1 MRSIAATTRA
11 SFQFSTRRY
20 ASAKEVTIQFETPY
34 KLHRLEHGPAM
45 ERTTNR
51 DELLGFFREMTLMRR
66 MEIAADVAYKQKLI
80 RGFLHLYNGQEAVA
94 SGIESQLTKN
104 DHVVTAYR
112 CHAHLVTRRCGT
124 PVREVL
130 AELYGKK
137 TGCAKGYG
145 GSMHMYNWENHF
157 YGGNGIV
164 GAQIPL
170 GAGLAWSQKYLKTG
184 NVTFAYM
191 GDGAANQGQ
200 TNEAYNLAAVHKL
213 PIVFVVENNRYAMG
227 TAIERASA
235 TKEFYTRG
243 DYIPGLQFDGMNV
256 LQSAEVSKFAVDHAK
271 NKGPILIEAMTYRY
285 QGHSMSDPGTTYRN
299 RDEVEGVRKSRDPIA
314 KVQGWLLEHNLA
326 TKEELAKITEEVKKE
341 IDEAVEFAASSPFPE
356 PEDLFKYVYI
366 EDTPIRAV
374 ELPNSYKI
382 TV

>member
-1 MRSIAATTRA
+1 
-11 SFQFSTRRY
+11 
-20 ASAKEVTIQFETPY
+20 
-34 KLHRLEHGPAM
+34 M
-45 ERTTNR
+45 ERKTNR
-51 DELLGFFREMTLMRR
+51 EELLGFFREMTLMRR

-94 SGIESQLTKN
+94 SGIESQMTKN

-112 CHAHLVTRRCGT
+112 CHAHLVTRRCAT
-124 PVREVL
+124 PVKGII

-137 TGCAKGYG
+137 TGCSKGYG
-145 GSMHMYNWENHF
+145 GSMHMYNAETNF

-170 GAGLAWSQKYLKTG
+170 GTGVAWSQKYLKTG

-200 TNEAYNLAAVHKL
+200 TNESYNLAAVHKL

-235 TKEFYTRG
+235 TKEFYSRG

-256 LQSAEVSKFAVDHAK
+256 LQSAEASKFAIDYAK
-271 NKGPILIEAMTYRY
+271 TKGPILLEGITYRY

-299 RDEVEGVRKSRDPIA
+299 RDEVEGVRKSRDPIV
-314 KVQGWLLEHNLA
+314 KVHQWLIENKLA
-326 TKEELAKITEEVKKE
+326 TEEELTAITEEVKKE
-341 IDEAVEFAASSPFPE
+341 VEAAVEFATTSPVPS
-356 PEDLFKYVYI
+356 PEDLYKFVYI
-366 EDTPIRAV
+366 EDMPLRGV
-374 ELPNSYKI
+374 ELQKSHNLKI
-382 TV
+382 

>member
-1 MRSIAATTRA
+1 
-11 SFQFSTRRY
+11 
-20 ASAKEVTIQFETPY
+20 
-34 KLHRLEHGPAM
+34 M
-45 ERTTNR
+45 ERKTNR
-51 DELLGFFREMTLMRR
+51 EELLGFFREMSLMRR

-94 SGIESQLTKN
+94 SGFESQMTKN

-112 CHAHLVTRRCGT
+112 CHAHLVTRRCNT
-124 PVREVL
+124 PTKEIL
-130 AELYGKK
+130 AELYGKR
-137 TGCAKGYG
+137 TGCSKGYG
-145 GSMHMYNWENHF
+145 GSMHMYSAENNF

-170 GAGLAWSQKYLKTG
+170 GTGVAWSQKYLKTG

-200 TNEAYNLAAVHKL
+200 TNESYNLAAVHKL

-235 TKEFYTRG
+235 TKDFYTRG
-243 DYIPGLQFDGMNV
+243 DYIPGIQFDGMNV
-256 LQSAEVSKFAVDHAK
+256 LQSAEAAK
-271 NKGPILIEAMTYRY
+271 YAIAYAKTKGPILLEAMTYRY

-299 RDEVEGVRKSRDPIA
+299 REEVEGVRKARDPIS
-314 KVQGWLLEHNLA
+314 KVQAMILENKLA
-326 TKEELAKITEEVKKE
+326 TEAELTAITEEVKKE
-341 IDEAVEFAASSPFPE
+341 IDEAVEFASSSPWPA
-356 PEDLFKYVYI
+356 PEDLYKYVYI
-366 EDTPIRAV
+366 EDVPIRGI
-374 ELPNSYKI
+374 ELTKSHNL